1 MKSVKVL
8 VSNDLCFDQRVRK
21 TCEVLEESGLE
32 IELIGRKLSSSP
44 AIERT
49 YKTTRFGL
57 VFQSGALFYAALNLR
72 MFFYLLPRKIDMI
85 WANDLDTLLP
95 AYLVSRIKGCRL
107 VYDSHEYFTEAAGL
121 TGRRFQK
128 GVWLSIEK
136 FIFPKLKHVI
146 TVNESIASIYRKAYG
161 VPVHVMRNT
170 PQLNTVVET
179 SMVDNFKHP
188 LLILQGAFMDKD
200 RGVIETLHAM
210 QELTECHLLLIG
222 AGEEWELAHTLVDD
236 LHIADRVTI
245 LPRQPYNVLAQYTRM
260 ADVGLSLDKGM
271 HFNYYY
277 SLPNKIFDYMH
288 AGTPVV
294 ASPLPEVK
302 YVIETSQIGEVVTS
316 WEPQD
321 IAYAVRRILRK
332 GKSHYA
338 EKLELASKRYNWE
351 EESKVIGE
359 ILLKADS

>member
-21 TCEVLEESGLE
+21 TCEVLEAAGLE
-32 IELIGRKLSSSP
+32 IELIGRKLPSSP
-44 AIERT
+44 SIERS

-57 VFQSGALFYAALNLR
+57 MFKSGALFYAALNLR
-72 MFFYLLPRKIDMI
+72 LFFYLLPRKMDLI

-95 AYLVSRIKGCRL
+95 AFLISKLKGCRL

-121 TGRRFQK
+121 TGRGFQK
-128 GVWLSIEK
+128 RVWLTIEK

-146 TVNESIASIYRKAYG
+146 TVNESIASIYRKAYS

-179 SMVDNFKHP
+179 TLVDNFKHP

-222 AGEEWELAHTLVDD
+222 AGEEWELAVSLVNE
-236 LHIADRVTI
+236 LNIADRVTI
-245 LPRQPYNVLAQYTRM
+245 LPRQPYSVLAQYTRM

-332 GKSHYA
+332 GKLHYA
-338 EKLELASKRYNWE
+338 EKLELASKKYNWD
-351 EESKVIGE
+351 EESKVIGKIMSE
-359 ILLKADS
+359 MDA